1 MARKK
6 VENKIKFKNFGI
18 PEPEA
23 SRLEGWKRIYKK
35 SFVWLIRNF
44 FKKCGNEYEEW
55 LRDFVDWQE
64 TKKVQENLEENR
76 RN

>member
-18 PEPEA
+18 PELEA
-23 SRLEGWKRIYKK
+23 GRLEGWKRVYKK
-35 SFVWLIRNF
+35 SYAWLIRNF
-44 FKKCGNEYEEW
+44 FKKCGNEYEYW
-55 LRDFVDWQE
+55 LKDEWQE